1 MPLLVHCP
9 HGCQIRVPVSRAG
22 RVVRCPECKTAI
34 RIAQLDVSALTGKE
48 LIPCTAKLAKKKSAE
63 EHSTDNAETLTPK
76 PEVTET
82 TSQLQ
87 SRLVLPDEID
97 AARRESSKTHDPP
110 MGRRIEPTPDDTQPG
125 VPEEELHGLDPEIQ
139 KVVKAPLRVPPV
151 LNSRP
156 WRKVQPLRTVEPD
169 GSLKPLDLEIA
180 TDQPPVTDVP
190 PVKSSDRAAINPA
203 ASLPTGST
211 PLPQTPV
218 VSSPPVINL
227 AITDS
232 ADEIVMDRKSWQHR
246 LRDANA
252 DRTVL
257 ARILAFF
264 LLLVAIVNIVPAA
277 YHWQSWSQ
285 LDDTVAM
292 PRWIYL
298 QVFVG
303 AMYLIYAAF
312 LAQIPDWSA
321 LRSVSVALLVVAFG
335 FGVISTGLLIG
346 GQGTM
351 AGLLGIPFAL
361 VRQAGI
367 WCVAMLCLATVM
379 SFWAGKESSNWRR
392 AEQMLREI
400 IQPET
405 PH

>member
-48 LIPCTAKLAKKKSAE
+48 LIPCTAKLAKKRSAE
-63 EHSTDNAETLTPK
+63 EQSTDDADMLTPK
-76 PEVTET
+76 LEVTET

-87 SRLVLPDEID
+87 SRTVLPDEID

-110 MGRRIEPTPDDTQPG
+110 IGRRIEPAGENQRV
-125 VPEEELHGLDPEIQ
+125 VPEEELQGLDPEIQ

-156 WRKVQPLRTVEPD
+156 WRKVQPLKTVEPD

-180 TDQPPVTDVP
+180 TNKPPVTSIPLV
-190 PVKSSDRAAINPA
+190 NPA
-203 ASLPTGST
+203 ENTANTPASSLPAGST
-211 PLPQTPV
+211 PLPQTPI

-227 AITDS
+227 AIADS
-232 ADEIVMDRKSWQHR
+232 AGEIVMDRKSWQQR

-264 LLLVAIVNIVPAA
+264 LLLVAVVNIVPAA
-277 YHWQSWSQ
+277 YHWQSWAQ
-285 LDDTVAM
+285 LDDTVDM

-335 FGVISTGLLIG
+335 FGVVSTGLLVG